1 MIKAHAYI
9 YSNVFLMSIQISLIK
24 LMLTQSHFVVNQK
37 ELKLL
42 YVDDLI
48 SITCI
53 IKKNP
58 AVRHFV
64 INCFWITMWTKKNE
78 KK

>member
-53 IKKNP
+53 IKKKHP

-64 INCFWITMWTKKNE
+64 INCF
-78 KK
+78 

>member
-1 MIKAHAYI
+1 MFKAHAYI
-9 YSNVFLMSIQISLIK
+9 FKRFFNEHSNFFNKVDVN
-24 LMLTQSHFVVNQK
+24 QSHFVANKK

-53 IKKNP
+53 IKKKTISNKFCNKLLSNNH
-58 AVRHFV
+58 V
-64 INCFWITMWTKKNE
+64 NKE
-78 KK
+78 K

>member
-1 MIKAHAYI
+1 M
-9 YSNVFLMSIQISLIK
+9 FLMSIQISLIK

-53 IKKNP
+53 IKKKPSSKTFCNKLLLNNH
-58 AVRHFV
+58 V
-64 INCFWITMWTKKNE
+64 NKE
-78 KK
+78 K